1 MQHGN
6 PSIPRRLDYPGTPRE
21 LMGHSQMH
29 GCYTG
34 KSIPKLA
41 VFAGRPNGYSY
52 ATSPKGENVMGQPQL
67 IMLTGG
73 AGFIGSHT
81 AEALLRRGYR
91 VLIVDN
97 LDHFYEPSQ
106 KRGNLEEISRVGH
119 ADLEELDIAEYD
131 PMRDLV
137 RSSRPAAIIHLA
149 ARAGV
154 RPSIEQP
161 RFYER
166 TNVQGTLNLLEC
178 SREFQVKRFVFG
190 SSSSVYGATSRV
202 PFSEDQVECR
212 PISPYAASKLACEL
226 YCYTYAHLFSI
237 ECVCLRLF
245 TVYGPRQR
253 PDLAIRKFTVLLE
266 SGKPLP
272 VFGDGSTGRDYT
284 FVADIV
290 SGIQNALE
298 WKGIGNYAIPFEVFN
313 LGNSHPVK
321 LNDLIAALE
330 SATGH
335 KAAIE
340 RLPDQPGDVPLTWA
354 SIGKAT
360 QLLGYQPRTSLP
372 EGLRRFVTWFRER
385 QRVLQIRSRE

>member
-1 MQHGN
+1 M
-6 PSIPRRLDYPGTPRE
+6 L
-21 LMGHSQMH
+21 

-34 KSIPKLA
+34 KS
-41 VFAGRPNGYSY
+41 GRPTAVHD
-52 ATSPKGENVMGQPQL
+52 ATRRKGGNVIGQREL
-67 IMLTGG
+67 ILLTGG

-97 LDHFYEPSQ
+97 LDPFYEPSQ
-106 KRGNLEEISRVGH
+106 KRGNLEEMSQVGH
-119 ADLEELDIAEYD
+119 ADFEELDIAEHD
-131 PMRDLV
+131 ALRQLV
-137 RSSRPAAIIHLA
+137 RSSRPTAVIHLA

-161 RFYER
+161 RLYER
-166 TNVQGTLNLLEC
+166 ANVQGTLNLLEC
-178 SREFQVKRFVFG
+178 CREFQVKRFVFG

-226 YCYTYAHLFSI
+226 YCYTYAHLFSVQCI
-237 ECVCLRLF
+237 CLRLF

-272 VFGDGSTGRDYT
+272 VFGDGASGRDYT

-290 SGIQNALE
+290 AGIQSALE
-298 WKGIGNYAIPFEVFN
+298 WRGIEKYAVPFEVFN

-321 LNDLIAALE
+321 LNALIAALE

-354 SIGKAT
+354 KITKAQ
-360 QLLGYQPRTSLP
+360 QLLGYQPQTTLDD
-372 EGLRRFVTWFRER
+372 GLKTFVSWFHKKMVKAR
-385 QRVLQIRSRE
+385 